1 MKRVV
6 LVTGLLLS
14 VSALPVLAGNNGPGC
29 GLGQQV
35 FKGSSGLSAHSSAAT
50 TNGSFSN
57 QLFGITSGS
66 LGCNQDAVVSND
78 LETKVFVASNMDSL
92 AQDVA
97 QGGGA
102 YLSSLAALMGIDEK
116 DKSDFYSFTQQ
127 NYETLFKAED
137 STYEDVLASLDDAM
151 TVDSRFVTYVR

>member
-6 LVTGLLLS
+6 LVAGLLLS
-14 VSALPVLAGNNGPGC
+14 VSAFPVLAGNNGPGC

-78 LETKVFVASNMDSL
+78 IEKKVFVASNMDSL

-97 QGGGA
+97 QGGGS
-102 YLSSLAALMGIDEK
+102 YLTSLASLMGIKAK
-116 DKSDFYSFTQQ
+116 DKSAFYSFTQK
-127 NYETLFKAED
+127 NFETIFKTENK
-137 STYEDVLASLDDAM
+137 TYEDVIASLDAAM
-151 TVDSRFVTYVR
+151 IDDSRLTTYVR